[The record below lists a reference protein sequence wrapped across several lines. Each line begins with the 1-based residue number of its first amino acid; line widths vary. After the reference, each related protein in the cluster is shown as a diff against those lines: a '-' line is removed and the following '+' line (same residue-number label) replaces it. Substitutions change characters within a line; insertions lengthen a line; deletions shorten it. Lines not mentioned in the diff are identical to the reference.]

1 MSDRVF
7 KVRKNPLFKDTSKLA
22 KLLESYRPV
31 GADGEA
37 LDLEGMDSADAGGA
51 CDSDKND

>member
-7 KVRKNPLFKDTSKLA
+7 KVKKNPLFKDTSKLA
-22 KLLESYRPV
+22 KLLESYRQV

-37 LDLEGMDSADAGGA
+37 LDLEGIDSADAGGA